1 MRFIEIKKV
10 NQESVLINVDKITH
24 ITKKL
29 FDQNVSYIVLD
40 KNNIVPTNETYE
52 EILNKIRKATEI

>member
-10 NQESVLINVDKITH
+10 NHEPVVINVDKITH

-29 FDQNVSYIVLD
+29 FNQNVSYIVFD
-40 KNNIVPTNETYE
+40 KDNIVATNETHE